1 MTHASDIHLNLGIFP
16 AFYYGLKFL
25 QEDWKPTQV
34 ASEVNPPSSAP
45 TGISLP

>member
-1 MTHASDIHLNLGIFP
+1 MGIRMNNASNIHLNLGIFP

-34 ASEVNPPSSAP
+34 ASAP